1 MLPSS
6 KPPLILL
13 LLTVVFWFVCSLAR
27 GDVFWP
33 QPKREV
39 WGEGGLRRELW
50 VSQERASVGE
60 SIDLVFTVKNVGDET
75 EVIEIDDGPVMDILV
90 GQGDHYEQE
99 VYWSDGREITPEMRR
114 LELAPGE
121 SKTIEMAW
129 VPIGRTDGADASDAI
144 ASGIFYMK
152 KKPSG
157 EWERFPVHIIFC
169 VGMCDWL
176 I

>member
-1 MLPSS
+1 MKYRLFLL
-6 KPPLILL
+6 LILL
-13 LLTVVFWFVCSLAR
+13 VAAASLVSCDLLSSR
-27 GDVFWP
+27 
-33 QPKREV
+33 PKREV
-39 WGEGGLRRELW
+39 KRYGDWRLELW

-75 EVIEIDDGPVMDILV
+75 EVIEIDDGPVMDIVV
-90 GQGDHYEQE
+90 GQGFHYERE
-99 VYWSDGREITPEMRR
+99 VSWSDGREITPEMRR

-121 SKTIEMAW
+121 SKSVEMAW
-129 VPIGRTDGADASDAI
+129 VPIGRTDGADARDARV
-144 ASGIFYMK
+144 AGLFYMK